1 MWKPD
6 IKWNPLDE
14 LTVKSNTNKHNYNK
28 LIIKFLDDP
37 FYIYFLKWIIE
48 LISIKLNI
56 INRIYMVIDHL
67 IYWKIGIV
75 IISFKNLRSSTNA
88 AENHMKSILSVCVM
102 NNIKYRKMIIFDILN
117 ERFLLLNSNSI
128 YVPLIAAL
136 YTLTYK
142 NLWLTRHDIS
152 K

>member
-37 FYIYFLKWIIE
+37 FYIYFLKWT
-48 LISIKLNI
+48 
-56 INRIYMVIDHL
+56 INWIYMVIDHL

-75 IISFKNLRSSTNA
+75 IISFKNPRSSTNA

-152 K
+152 E

>member
-37 FYIYFLKWIIE
+37 FYICFLKGRIIY
-48 LISIKLNI
+48 I
-56 INRIYMVIDHL
+56 VIDHL

-152 K
+152 E

>member
-14 LTVKSNTNKHNYNK
+14 LTMKSNTNKHNYNK
-28 LIIKFLDDP
+28 IIIKFFGWSL
-37 FYIYFLKWIIE
+37 FH
-48 LISIKLNI
+48 
-56 INRIYMVIDHL
+56 INRMYLVIDHL
-67 IYWKIGIV
+67 IYSEIGIV
-75 IISFKNLRSSTNA
+75 IISFKNLRSSTNSA
-88 AENHMKSILSVCVM
+88 KNHMKGILSVCVM

-142 NLWLTRHDIS
+142 KNLWLTRHDIS
-152 K
+152 EYVFTNINEKH

>member
-14 LTVKSNTNKHNYNK
+14 LTMKCNTNKHNYNK
-28 LIIKFLDDP
+28 IIIKFFGWSL
-37 FYIYFLKWIIE
+37 FHIFLKWI
-48 LISIKLNI
+48 
-56 INRIYMVIDHL
+56 NRMYLVIDHL
-67 IYWKIGIV
+67 IYQKIGIV
-75 IISFKNLRSSTNA
+75 IISFKNLRSSTNS
-88 AENHMKSILSVCVM
+88 AENHMKGILSVCVM

-142 NLWLTRHDIS
+142 KPLIDTSWY
-152 K
+152 

>member
-14 LTVKSNTNKHNYNK
+14 LTMKSNTNKHNYNK
-28 LIIKFLDDP
+28 IIIKFFGWSL
-37 FYIYFLKWIIE
+37 FH
-48 LISIKLNI
+48 
-56 INRIYMVIDHL
+56 INRMYLVIDHL
-67 IYWKIGIV
+67 IYSEIGIV
-75 IISFKNLRSSTNA
+75 IISLKNLRSSTNS
-88 AENHMKSILSVCVM
+88 AENHMKGILSVCVM
-102 NNIKYRKMIIFDILN
+102 NNIEYRKMIIFDILN

-142 NLWLTRHDIS
+142 KTFDWHVMILVNKFLQI
-152 K
+152 